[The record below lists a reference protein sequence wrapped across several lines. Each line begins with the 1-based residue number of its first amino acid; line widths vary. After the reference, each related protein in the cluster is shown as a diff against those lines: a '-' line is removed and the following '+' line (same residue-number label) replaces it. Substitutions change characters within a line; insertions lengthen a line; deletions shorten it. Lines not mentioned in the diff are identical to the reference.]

1 MKILVDNRER
11 KSGIEFE
18 LSGLRIEFEFSQL
31 ELGDFIL
38 SDNCAVERKTIS
50 DFLSSLVDGRLFSQ
64 AKNLKDHFDKV
75 LYILEGDINEIY
87 YLRDISENAIISSI
101 LSLNLDYGI
110 PIFYSENIE
119 STAKILKNL
128 LRRENKISEGKSS
141 IRVGRKLWTVEDEQ
155 KYLIEGLPGVGPKL
169 ANNLLNYFK
178 SPEKIFLA
186 SSEDLQKI
194 EKIGKKKADKIKLVL
209 EKDNFD

>member
-141 IRVGRKLWTVEDEQ
+141 IRVGRKLWTIDDEQ

-169 ANNLLNYFK
+169 ANNLLTYFK

>member
-1 MKILVDNRER
+1 
-11 KSGIEFE
+11 
-18 LSGLRIEFEFSQL
+18 
-31 ELGDFIL
+31 LGDFIL

-141 IRVGRKLWTVEDEQ
+141 IRVGRKLWTIDDEQ

-169 ANNLLNYFK
+169 ANNLLTYFK

>member
-11 KSGIEFE
+11 KSGIDFE
-18 LSGLRIEFEFSQL
+18 LSELGIEFEFSQL
-31 ELGDFIL
+31 DLGDFIL

-75 LYILEGDINEIY
+75 LYILEGDISEIY

-110 PIFYSENIE
+110 PIFYSEDIE

-128 LRRENKISEGKSS
+128 LRRQNKISEGKSS

-169 ANNLLNYFK
+169 ANNLLNYFN

-186 SSEDLQKI
+186 SSEELQKI
-194 EKIGKKKADKIKLVL
+194 EKIGKKKADKIKSVL